1 MQIYLQGYW
10 QWMHLAW
17 LKMGEGSEYF
27 KTLGAGNMEGVLRW
41 GQGMGTGRRTSTG
54 TDVWTQPFH
63 SVNKKTHIISYG
75 YYINNS

>member
-1 MQIYLQGYW
+1 MQIYLQGYR

-41 GQGMGTGRRTSTG
+41 GQGMGTGRRTSPG
-54 TDVWTQPFH
+54 TNV
-63 SVNKKTHIISYG
+63 
-75 YYINNS
+75 